1 MSVKN
6 YYPQLPEIPYQK
18 TSIDMGAVVVHAKS
32 MIGTY
37 PKEVVRTAYCEFR
50 MESGNGKDGVNNNY
64 AGIQADCGVWEGLDL
79 THATGTMVKKDG
91 NGDIRRFICFDEYG
105 YQICFNFLC
114 YKMQERGVYIGAPGI
129 NTPEDLA
136 QAYEEKWVANPSE
149 NTPGNRADF
158 ESLYHSSLT
167 AIA

>member
-37 PKEVVRTAYCEFR
+37 PKEVIRTAYCEFR

-64 AGIQADCGVWEGLDL
+64 AGIQADCGVWEGL
-79 THATGTMVKKDG
+79 T
-91 NGDIRRFICFDEYG
+91 
-105 YQICFNFLC
+105 
-114 YKMQERGVYIGAPGI
+114 
-129 NTPEDLA
+129 
-136 QAYEEKWVANPSE
+136 
-149 NTPGNRADF
+149 
-158 ESLYHSSLT
+158 
-167 AIA
+167 